1 MFIIFV
7 IFVSTALRPFFYF
20 IYMTDISYFT
30 AEGFNKLI
38 NELHL
43 LKTKGRANIAKQI
56 AEARD
61 KGDLSENAEYHAA
74 REQQSFMEGRI
85 NKIEST
91 LADVQIINVKEINE
105 TDKVVFGATA
115 TILNLNSD
123 EEVTYQIV
131 GELEADIN
139 IGLISIAS
147 PIARS
152 LIGKQVGDIVDVNAP
167 SGVIEYEIIQVR
179 YM

>member
-1 MFIIFV
+1 MSKSPMTKV
-7 IFVSTALRPFFYF
+7 GAEKLR
-20 IYMTDISYFT
+20 
-30 AEGFNKLI
+30 EQ
-38 NELHL
+38 LHE
-43 LKTKGRANIAKQI
+43 LKTVDRPRITAAI
-56 AEARD
+56 AEARAH
-61 KGDLSENAEYHAA
+61 GDLSENAEYHAA

-139 IGLISIAS
+139 TGLISIAS

-179 YM
+179 YI

>member
-1 MFIIFV
+1 
-7 IFVSTALRPFFYF
+7 
-20 IYMTDISYFT
+20 
-30 AEGFNKLI
+30 
-38 NELHL
+38 
-43 LKTKGRANIAKQI
+43 
-56 AEARD
+56 
-61 KGDLSENAEYHAA
+61 
-74 REQQSFMEGRI
+74 MEGRI

-105 TDKVVFGATA
+105 TDKVVFGATV

-179 YM
+179 YI

>member
-1 MFIIFV
+1 MSKSPMTKV
-7 IFVSTALRPFFYF
+7 GAEKLR
-20 IYMTDISYFT
+20 
-30 AEGFNKLI
+30 EQ
-38 NELHL
+38 LHE
-43 LKTKGRANIAKQI
+43 LKTVDRPRITTAI
-56 AEARD
+56 AEARAH
-61 KGDLSENAEYHAA
+61 GDLSENAEYHAA

-105 TDKVVFGATA
+105 TDKVVFGATV

>member
-1 MFIIFV
+1 MSKSPMTKV
-7 IFVSTALRPFFYF
+7 GAEKLR
-20 IYMTDISYFT
+20 
-30 AEGFNKLI
+30 EQ
-38 NELHL
+38 LHE
-43 LKTKGRANIAKQI
+43 LKTVDRPRITTAI
-56 AEARD
+56 AEARAH
-61 KGDLSENAEYHAA
+61 GDLSENAEYHAA

-91 LADVQIINVKEINE
+91 LADVQIINVKEIDE
-105 TDKVVFGATA
+105 TDKVVFGATV

-139 IGLISIAS
+139 TGLISIAS

>member
-1 MFIIFV
+1 MSKSPMTKV
-7 IFVSTALRPFFYF
+7 GAEKLR
-20 IYMTDISYFT
+20 
-30 AEGFNKLI
+30 EQ
-38 NELHL
+38 LHE
-43 LKTKGRANIAKQI
+43 LKTVDRPRITTAI
-56 AEARD
+56 AEARAH
-61 KGDLSENAEYHAA
+61 GDLSENAEYHAA

-105 TDKVVFGATA
+105 TDKVVFGATV

-179 YM
+179 YI

>member
-1 MFIIFV
+1 MSKSPMTKV
-7 IFVSTALRPFFYF
+7 GAEKLR
-20 IYMTDISYFT
+20 
-30 AEGFNKLI
+30 EQ
-38 NELHL
+38 LHE
-43 LKTKGRANIAKQI
+43 LKTVDRPRITAAI
-56 AEARD
+56 AEARAH
-61 KGDLSENAEYHAA
+61 GDLSENAEYHAA
-74 REQQSFMEGRI
+74 REQQSFMEGRV

-105 TDKVVFGATA
+105 TDKFVFCATV
-115 TILNLNSD
+115 TILNLNLD

-131 GELEADIN
+131 GELEANIN
-139 IGLISIAS
+139 TGLISIAS

-167 SGVIEYEIIQVR
+167 SGVIEYKIIQVR

>member
-1 MFIIFV
+1 MSKSPMTKV
-7 IFVSTALRPFFYF
+7 GAEKLR
-20 IYMTDISYFT
+20 
-30 AEGFNKLI
+30 EQ
-38 NELHL
+38 LHE
-43 LKTKGRANIAKQI
+43 LKTVDRPRVTTAI
-56 AEARD
+56 AEARAH
-61 KGDLSENAEYHAA
+61 GDLSENAEYHAA
-74 REQQSFMEGRI
+74 REQQSFMEGRA

-105 TDKVVFGATA
+105 TDKVVFGATV

>member
-1 MFIIFV
+1 
-7 IFVSTALRPFFYF
+7 
-20 IYMTDISYFT
+20 
-30 AEGFNKLI
+30 
-38 NELHL
+38 
-43 LKTKGRANIAKQI
+43 
-56 AEARD
+56 
-61 KGDLSENAEYHAA
+61 
-74 REQQSFMEGRI
+74 MEGRI

-105 TDKVVFGATA
+105 TDKVVFGATV

-139 IGLISIAS
+139 TGLISIAS

-179 YM
+179 YI

>member
-1 MFIIFV
+1 M
-7 IFVSTALRPFFYF
+7 SKSPMTKNGAEKLR
-20 IYMTDISYFT
+20 
-30 AEGFNKLI
+30 EQ
-38 NELHL
+38 LHE
-43 LKTKGRANIAKQI
+43 LKTIERPRIIAAI
-56 AEARD
+56 AEARAH
-61 KGDLSENAEYHAA
+61 GDLSENAEYHAA

-91 LADVQIINVKEINE
+91 LADVQIIDVRGISER
-105 TDKVVFGATA
+105 DKVVFGATV
-115 TILNLNSD
+115 TILNIDSN

-152 LIGKQVGDIVDVNAP
+152 LIGKKIGDIVDVNAP
-167 SGVIEYEIIQVR
+167 SGVIEYEIIKICYV
-179 YM
+179 

>member
-1 MFIIFV
+1 
-7 IFVSTALRPFFYF
+7 VSKSPMTKVGAEKLR
-20 IYMTDISYFT
+20 
-30 AEGFNKLI
+30 EQ
-38 NELHL
+38 LHE
-43 LKTKGRANIAKQI
+43 LKTVDRPRITAAI
-56 AEARD
+56 AEARAH
-61 KGDLSENAEYHAA
+61 GDLSENAEYHAA
-74 REQQSFMEGRI
+74 REQQSFMEGRV

-91 LADVQIINVKEINE
+91 LADVQIINVEEINE

-139 IGLISIAS
+139 TGLISIAS

-179 YM
+179 YI

>member
-1 MFIIFV
+1 MSKSPMTKV
-7 IFVSTALRPFFYF
+7 GAEKLR
-20 IYMTDISYFT
+20 
-30 AEGFNKLI
+30 EQ
-38 NELHL
+38 LHE
-43 LKTKGRANIAKQI
+43 LKTVDRPRITTAI
-56 AEARD
+56 AEARAH
-61 KGDLSENAEYHAA
+61 GDLSENAEYHAA

-105 TDKVVFGATA
+105 TDKIVFGATVA
-115 TILNLNSD
+115 ILNLNSD

>member
-1 MFIIFV
+1 MSKSPMTKIG
-7 IFVSTALRPFFYF
+7 AEKLR
-20 IYMTDISYFT
+20 
-30 AEGFNKLI
+30 EQ
-38 NELHL
+38 LHE
-43 LKTKGRANIAKQI
+43 LKTIERPRITAAI
-56 AEARD
+56 AEARAH
-61 KGDLSENAEYHAA
+61 GDLSENAEYHAA

-91 LADVQIINVKEINE
+91 LADVQIIDVRGISER
-105 TDKVVFGATA
+105 DKIVFGATV
-115 TILNLNSD
+115 TILNIDSN

-152 LIGKQVGDIVDVNAP
+152 LIGKKIGDIVDVNAP
-167 SGVIEYEIIQVR
+167 SGVIEYEIIKIS

>member
-1 MFIIFV
+1 MSKSPMTKV
-7 IFVSTALRPFFYF
+7 GAEKLR
-20 IYMTDISYFT
+20 
-30 AEGFNKLI
+30 EQ
-38 NELHL
+38 LHE
-43 LKTKGRANIAKQI
+43 LKTVDRPRITAAI
-56 AEARD
+56 AEARAH
-61 KGDLSENAEYHAA
+61 GDLSENAEYHAA

-91 LADVQIINVKEINE
+91 LADVQIINVKEIDE
-105 TDKVVFGATA
+105 TDKVVFGATV

-139 IGLISIAS
+139 TGLISIAS

-179 YM
+179 YI

>member
-1 MFIIFV
+1 MSKSPMTKV
-7 IFVSTALRPFFYF
+7 GAEKLR
-20 IYMTDISYFT
+20 
-30 AEGFNKLI
+30 EQ
-38 NELHL
+38 LHE
-43 LKTKGRANIAKQI
+43 LKTVDRPRITTAI
-56 AEARD
+56 AEARAH
-61 KGDLSENAEYHAA
+61 GDLSENAEYHAA

-91 LADVQIINVKEINE
+91 LADVQIINVKEIDE
-105 TDKVVFGATA
+105 TDKVVFGATV

-139 IGLISIAS
+139 IGLVSIAS

-179 YM
+179 YI

>member
-1 MFIIFV
+1 MSKSPMTKV
-7 IFVSTALRPFFYF
+7 GAEKLR
-20 IYMTDISYFT
+20 
-30 AEGFNKLI
+30 EQ
-38 NELHL
+38 LHE
-43 LKTKGRANIAKQI
+43 LKTVDRPRITAAI
-56 AEARD
+56 AEARAH
-61 KGDLSENAEYHAA
+61 GDLSENAEYHAA
-74 REQQSFMEGRI
+74 REQQSFTEGRV

-105 TDKVVFGATA
+105 TDKVVFGATV

>member
-1 MFIIFV
+1 M
-7 IFVSTALRPFFYF
+7 SKSPMTKAGAEKLR
-20 IYMTDISYFT
+20 
-30 AEGFNKLI
+30 EKLH
-38 NELHL
+38 E
-43 LKTKGRANIAKQI
+43 LKTVDRPRITAAI
-56 AEARD
+56 AEARAH
-61 KGDLSENAEYHAA
+61 GDLSENAEYHAA

-105 TDKVVFGATA
+105 TDKVVFGATV

-139 IGLISIAS
+139 TGLISIAS

-167 SGVIEYEIIQVR
+167 SGVIEYEIIQVC

>member
-1 MFIIFV
+1 MSKSPMTKV
-7 IFVSTALRPFFYF
+7 GAEKLR
-20 IYMTDISYFT
+20 
-30 AEGFNKLI
+30 EQ
-38 NELHL
+38 LHE
-43 LKTKGRANIAKQI
+43 LKTVDRPRITTAI
-56 AEARD
+56 AEARAH
-61 KGDLSENAEYHAA
+61 GDLSENAEYHAA

-105 TDKVVFGATA
+105 TDKVVFGATV

-139 IGLISIAS
+139 IGLVSIAS

-167 SGVIEYEIIQVR
+167 SGVIGYEIIQVR

>member
-1 MFIIFV
+1 MSKSPMTKV
-7 IFVSTALRPFFYF
+7 GAEKLR
-20 IYMTDISYFT
+20 
-30 AEGFNKLI
+30 EQ
-38 NELHL
+38 LHE
-43 LKTKGRANIAKQI
+43 LKTVDRPRITAAI
-56 AEARD
+56 AEARAH
-61 KGDLSENAEYHAA
+61 GDLSENAEYHAA

-85 NKIEST
+85 NTIEST
-91 LADVQIINVKEINE
+91 LADVQIINVEEINE

-139 IGLISIAS
+139 TGLISIAS

>member
-1 MFIIFV
+1 MSKSPMTKV
-7 IFVSTALRPFFYF
+7 GAEKLR
-20 IYMTDISYFT
+20 
-30 AEGFNKLI
+30 EQ
-38 NELHL
+38 LHE
-43 LKTKGRANIAKQI
+43 LKTVDRPRITATI
-56 AEARD
+56 AEARAH
-61 KGDLSENAEYHAA
+61 GDLSENAEYHAA

-91 LADVQIINVKEINE
+91 LADVQIINVKEIDE
-105 TDKVVFGATA
+105 TDKVVFGATV

>member
-1 MFIIFV
+1 MSKSPMTKV
-7 IFVSTALRPFFYF
+7 GAEKLR
-20 IYMTDISYFT
+20 
-30 AEGFNKLI
+30 EQ
-38 NELHL
+38 LHE
-43 LKTKGRANIAKQI
+43 LKTVDRPRITAAI
-56 AEARD
+56 AEARAH
-61 KGDLSENAEYHAA
+61 GDLSENAEYHAA

-91 LADVQIINVKEINE
+91 LADVQIINVEEINE

-139 IGLISIAS
+139 TGLISIAS

-179 YM
+179 YI

>member
-1 MFIIFV
+1 MSKSPMTKV
-7 IFVSTALRPFFYF
+7 GAEKLR
-20 IYMTDISYFT
+20 
-30 AEGFNKLI
+30 EQ
-38 NELHL
+38 LHE
-43 LKTKGRANIAKQI
+43 LKTVDRPRITAAI
-56 AEARD
+56 AEARAH
-61 KGDLSENAEYHAA
+61 GDLSENAEYHAA
-74 REQQSFMEGRI
+74 REQQSFMEGRV

-91 LADVQIINVKEINE
+91 LADVQIINVEEINE
-105 TDKVVFGATA
+105 TDKVVFGATV

-139 IGLISIAS
+139 TGLISIAS

-179 YM
+179 YI

>member
-1 MFIIFV
+1 MSKSPMTKV
-7 IFVSTALRPFFYF
+7 GVEKLR
-20 IYMTDISYFT
+20 
-30 AEGFNKLI
+30 EQ
-38 NELHL
+38 LHE
-43 LKTKGRANIAKQI
+43 LKTVDRPRITAAI
-56 AEARD
+56 AEARAH
-61 KGDLSENAEYHAA
+61 GDLSENAEYHAA

-105 TDKVVFGATA
+105 TDKVVFGATV

>member
-1 MFIIFV
+1 MSKSPMTKIG
-7 IFVSTALRPFFYF
+7 AEKLR
-20 IYMTDISYFT
+20 
-30 AEGFNKLI
+30 EQ
-38 NELHL
+38 LHE
-43 LKTKGRANIAKQI
+43 LKTVDRPRITAAI
-56 AEARD
+56 AEARAH
-61 KGDLSENAEYHAA
+61 GDLSENAEYHAA
-74 REQQSFMEGRI
+74 REQQSFMEGRV

-105 TDKVVFGATA
+105 TDKVVFGATV

-179 YM
+179 YI